1 MIGFFFLRGLGLKLK
16 HIGVQYLGVTMTFWS
31 NGAWARGAKYPVVIT
46 KIIYSFLPSD
56 EVLFIEQRIRYLIEA
71 KELVRP
77 DDYCERYN
85 YRNFAVTLF
94 RSKRMYEQE
103 VELGCDL
110 IGSVVNSKR
119 VFNSVR
125 CRIWMFE
132 YPTLNIRVPVPFEC
146 RCNLTGN
153 FDDEE
158 ECAQYIASVILKCNL
173 TIEKQILDKIQL
185 GVKFVIK
192 QIPSSGRCF
201 PLAKSLRKNHL
212 RTMRSDRKL
221 ALYPTPSWRCLH
233 LLL

>member
-1 MIGFFFLRGLGLKLK
+1 MTKRKQLGL
-16 HIGVQYLGVTMTFWS
+16 

-46 KIIYSFLPSD
+46 KLIHSFLPCD
-56 EVLFIEQRIRYLIEA
+56 ELLFLEQRIRYLIEA
-71 KELVRP
+71 KELVP
-77 DDYCERYN
+77 TDDYCSGYN

-94 RSKRMYEQE
+94 RSKRMYEQD

-110 IGSVVNSKR
+110 ISSVVKSKR

-132 YPTLNIRVPVPFEC
+132 HPTLNIRVPVPFEY

-173 TIEKQILDKIQL
+173 NIEKQILDKIEL
-185 GVKFVIK
+185 GLKFKIK
-192 QIPSSGRCF
+192 QIPSSKTRCF

-212 RTMRSDRKL
+212 RTMRSDGKL